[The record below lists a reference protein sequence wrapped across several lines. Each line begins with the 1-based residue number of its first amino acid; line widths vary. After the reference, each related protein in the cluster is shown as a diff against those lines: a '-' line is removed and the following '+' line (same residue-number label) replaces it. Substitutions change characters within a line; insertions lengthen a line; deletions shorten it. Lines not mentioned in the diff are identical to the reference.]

1 MRLWHQ
7 DLIPITFMKNIFVE
21 ELNKIGSGIEF
32 IKPL

>member
-1 MRLWHQ
+1 MRLWHK

-21 ELNKIGSGIEF
+21 ELNKIGGGIEL